1 MKEGPRGADW
11 HSEWGPRGADWHLKE
26 GPRGADCIWR
36 RGPGA
41 QTGIWRQ
48 GCEGEG
54 CGTAGL
60 GEGLPPRRRPAALQ
74 QWAEEPR
81 PLRPADL
88 CGERLRCLEAGGWRL
103 PLASGQQGGSS
114 HWPEANGLP
123 LVEGSTNESFHWPGL
138 RRAARP
144 SGICSFGVPSAAA
157 IVQRAVSLEVLV
169 SGTALVFRVASGTSP
184 LPVSLGWTPRRKRRH
199 WRWLWGRR

>member
-1 MKEGPRGADW
+1 MGAAGRRLAFERGATGRRLYL
-11 HSEWGPRGADWHLKE
+11 EEGTRGADWHLE
-26 GPRGADCIWR
+26 
-36 RGPGA
+36 
-41 QTGIWRQ
+41 
-48 GCEGEG
+48 
-54 CGTAGL
+54 AGL
-60 GEGLPPRRRPAALQ
+60 RRRRLRNGWTGRRTSPRRRPAALQ